1 MMRLYV
7 VTRCGRLYT
16 RQTSLPKSGGVELG
30 GGASPGAL
38 FYKGEYYM
46 EDDNILSEIV
56 DHVSFLNV
64 HNQRLILSEI
74 LLLQN
79 AQEQG
84 ENKPSQKPNI

>member
-1 MMRLYV
+1 
-7 VTRCGRLYT
+7 
-16 RQTSLPKSGGVELG
+16 
-30 GGASPGAL
+30 
-38 FYKGEYYM
+38 M
-46 EDDNILSEIV
+46 EDDNLLSEIV
-56 DHVSFLNV
+56 DRVSFLNV